1 MNIQQSCST
10 LCINIGFDHRDLSI
24 CHVALTTVR
33 HLLNAV
39 GRVLL
44 FVRPFIFALSFEAT
58 RSFFD
63 LHCMY
68 IGHDHSSPGT
78 GSQGYRSRLAYRLG
92 QCKNVCA
99 RLHDNI
105 WPTCVAYWKRGIF
118 SQAFLATPKMPLRR
132 HQLSPSAARLVVW
145 RGRDQRQRRSSAHV
159 VVVTRS
165 V

>member
-1 MNIQQSCST
+1 MHQHRLWPQRLVNLSCSRP
-10 LCINIGFDHRDLSI
+10 CS
-24 CHVALTTVR
+24 TVR
-33 HLLNAV
+33 PCIY
-39 GRVLL
+39 
-44 FVRPFIFALSFEAT
+44 FCSIFWSNSIILY
-58 RSFFD
+58 

-92 QCKNVCA
+92 QCKNMCA

-132 HQLSPSAARLVVW
+132 HQLSPSAARLE
-145 RGRDQRQRRSSAHV
+145 RGRDQRRRRSSAHV

-165 V
+165 VWLRSLTEALFLVAL